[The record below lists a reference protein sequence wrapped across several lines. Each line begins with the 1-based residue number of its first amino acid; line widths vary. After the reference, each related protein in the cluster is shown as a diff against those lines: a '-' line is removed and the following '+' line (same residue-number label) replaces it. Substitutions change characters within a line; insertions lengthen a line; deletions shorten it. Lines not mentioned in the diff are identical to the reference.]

1 MPLDYRMLLQ
11 SKTIWKLL
19 QEQSLAKNC
28 AVPKM
33 IFCTTSSPIKIQ
45 KAITFVFF
53 SRFFNSLLGGGVAT
67 TTLLPQDLWPQN
79 HITQQH
85 SFHKLPYLPQQ
96 SVDHSKDLEREIQ
109 ISCMCLS
116 NSNLFQFEHIKLQ
129 IYISKELKLLH
140 KTFAHKHETSRT
152 TKTPIWVYPTI
163 DSSLSIDLKNMH
175 TRNLD

>member
-1 MPLDYRMLLQ
+1 MPLDYHMLLQ

-28 AVPKM
+28 VVPKI
-33 IFCTTSSPIKIQ
+33 IFCTTSSTIKIQ
-45 KAITFVFF
+45 KAMTFVFF
-53 SRFFNSLLGGGVAT
+53 LRFFNSLLGGGVAT
-67 TTLLPQDLWPQN
+67 TTLPQDLWPQN

-96 SVDHSKDLEREIQ
+96 SVDHSKHLEREIQ

-140 KTFAHKHETSRT
+140 ETFAHKGLVGRPLE
-152 TKTPIWVYPTI
+152 VCALANGQNI
-163 DSSLSIDLKNMH
+163 DFFSLEQAFS
-175 TRNLD
+175 

>member
-19 QEQSLAKNC
+19 QEQSLAENC
-28 AVPKM
+28 AVPKI
-33 IFCTTSSPIKIQ
+33 IFCTISSPLKIQ

-163 DSSLSIDLKNMH
+163 DSS
-175 TRNLD
+175 

>member
-1 MPLDYRMLLQ
+1 MPFDYHMLLQ

-19 QEQSLAKNC
+19 QEQSLAKKY
-28 AVPKM
+28 ALPKM
-33 IFCTTSSPIKIQ
+33 IFCTTSSTIKIQ

-53 SRFFNSLLGGGVAT
+53 LRFFNSLLGGGVAT
-67 TTLLPQDLWPQN
+67 TTLPQDLRPQN

-109 ISCMCLS
+109 ISYMCLS

-129 IYISKELKLLH
+129 IYISKELNYFMKPLHISMKPQELPKLPFGYIQQS
-140 KTFAHKHETSRT
+140 TA
-152 TKTPIWVYPTI
+152 V
-163 DSSLSIDLKNMH
+163 
-175 TRNLD
+175 